1 MLEHNLKCI
10 WKVCHHRNRF
20 AEMSR
25 RSETQGEKEEVN
37 ERMKV
42 QNTTDYEKPLSLRG
56 ISQMLVR

>member
-1 MLEHNLKCI
+1 M
-10 WKVCHHRNRF
+10 
-20 AEMSR
+20 
-25 RSETQGEKEEVN
+25 QGEKEEVN